1 MRDNI
6 SRLIASKFS
15 KKKGDEESLEIHV
28 APNAAVGGFKN
39 KLAAAMVPKSKK
51 EKEKSP

>member
-6 SRLIASKFS
+6 AILIASKFS

-28 APNAAVGGFKN
+28 APNAAIGGFKD
-39 KLAAAMVPKSKK
+39 KLAAAMVSKS
-51 EKEKSP
+51 